1 MEHRA
6 FSWDAGGDVK
16 KLEMPGEK
24 NIITV
29 SLTRKPMQG
38 RRNPIRKKSI
48 GLCFFLIGSVIMAQ
62 GRPADFLDGY
72 KSPGVSL
79 PPAGPIFNAGQFNGY
94 TNYWHSIYWR
104 WGQYGNLYQISL
116 PDVSKSIFQCKVD
129 TAEEL
134 GIPGLL
140 MEEGFLDGLLK
151 APYAELSGPDL
162 AAIEKGLA
170 HANLL
175 VYADP
180 AGETGKRLAAMLP
193 PDSDRRRSLG
203 SHQFNARDFHDV
215 RAFALEKEGRKLF
228 AVLTGCEGCRD
239 RLKGLIRSVAEVLA
253 TKTLHRGWFGTGTL
267 LHSVTCHPGHPLEVI
282 GKGLSQGNDW
292 FTFSGYMD
300 YMLRE
305 DLPAW
310 LSKVGLDVVTDVGTA
325 KATRSLGS
333 IIYGCRD
340 WKGINIQDTPTED
353 AWIRFAKDRGGYVFR
368 PVFAAE
374 CDAHAYDG
382 YIAVEGNK
390 KQIDTE
396 DVPFILN
403 TDYVREQAAPAMVL
417 FSLKGSPWTRA
428 TMWEAILGRN
438 AVGIL
443 PRGGMMGPAVYRNVL
458 QMLWLDRVFI
468 EDYFGDAVQV
478 AASIEGREVAVSV
491 ANFSAKELSGKLA
504 LTPCPG
510 LRLKE
515 PSSRELRLPPFSE
528 QSLRFE
534 FRPTIDAMDR
544 ANPVLVTFAGNS
556 WKKHALAVVDLPRV
570 ISAHQLLYG
579 QAPEVVYPV
588 SIHNYTDKTP
598 YPVKLQV
605 FPAAGGV
612 RPVFEKEVNSTAGPG
627 SHEEINFRLALK
639 PGAYTVKVSAL
650 GAENNSQLGVE
661 AASGRARVY
670 EEDLDGDGVPE
681 YRMENGKVRVT
692 LLAIGARI
700 IEDIVKEKNDNVLFK
715 LWPEKELA
723 TDKRPF
729 RERGFYPYGG
739 FEDFLGQAS
748 METHKVYRAEI
759 IRKEGPWVAVRMA
772 ADFYGNRMEK
782 VFTLY
787 GDSPLVEVRFA
798 LEFRNPEA
806 NMLGPQPILE
816 LGEKHWTED
825 LFVVPTEEGIRE
837 FRMRPEEYFGEVMHL
852 AEGWNA
858 GRDTVEDVSFVGAF
872 PVSEPEFLHMW
883 MNHPVNEESHHYYAE
898 FQPWVPIYQ
907 KTVRYFSYYLWAA
920 PGSWESAVEAL
931 RERNLITAR
940 KRDAS

>member
-1 MEHRA
+1 
-6 FSWDAGGDVK
+6 
-16 KLEMPGEK
+16 MPRRK
-24 NIITV
+24 NIISV
-29 SLTRKPMQG
+29 SSTRESTQG
-38 RRNPIRKKSI
+38 RRNQIRKKSI
-48 GLCFFLIGSVIMAQ
+48 GLYFLLIGAVIMAP

-72 KSPGVSL
+72 KSPGASI
-79 PPAGPIFNAGQFNGY
+79 PPSGPVISPGQFNGY
-94 TNYWHSIYWR
+94 TNHWHSVYWR
-104 WGQYGNLYQISL
+104 WNQYGNLYQISH
-116 PDVSKSIFQCKVD
+116 PDVSKSISQCKID

-151 APYAELSGPDL
+151 APYVELAGPDL
-162 AAIEKGLA
+162 AAVEKGLA
-170 HANLL
+170 QANLL
-175 VYADP
+175 VYADT
-180 AGETGKRLAAMLP
+180 AGTTGKRLAAMLP
-193 PDSDRRRSLG
+193 KDSDWRRSLR
-203 SHQFNARDFHDV
+203 SHQLNARDFHDV
-215 RAFALEKEGRKLF
+215 RAFVLEKEGRKLF
-228 AVLTGCEGCRD
+228 AVLTDCEECRD
-239 RLKGLIRSVAEVLA
+239 RLRSLVRSVAEALA

-300 YMLRE
+300 YLLRD

-333 IIYGCRD
+333 MIYGCGD
-340 WKGINIQDTPTED
+340 WKGIKIQDTPTED
-353 AWIRFAKDRGGYVFR
+353 AWIRFAKDRGGYAFR
-368 PVFAAE
+368 PVFGAE

-382 YIAVEGNK
+382 YIAIDGNK

-396 DVPFILN
+396 DVPFILQ
-403 TDYVREQAAPAMVL
+403 TDYVREQAPPAMIL
-417 FSLKGSPWTRA
+417 FSPKGGPWTREA
-428 TMWEAILGRN
+428 MWEAILGRTG
-438 AVGIL
+438 VGIL
-443 PRGGMMGPAVYRNVL
+443 PQARMMGPEVYRNVL

-468 EDYFGDAVQV
+468 EDYFGDAVRV
-478 AASIEGREVAVSV
+478 AASIEGREVAVNV
-491 ANFSAKELSGKLA
+491 ANLSANELSGKLV
-504 LTPCPG
+504 LTLAPE
-510 LRLKE
+510 LRPKD
-515 PSSRELRLPPFSE
+515 PASRELRLPPYSE

-534 FRPTIDAMDR
+534 YRPTIDAMDR

-556 WKKHALAVVDLPRV
+556 WKKQALAVVDLPRV

-588 SIHNYTDKTP
+588 SIHNYTDKAP
-598 YPVKLQV
+598 FPVKLQV
-605 FPAAGGV
+605 FPASGGV
-612 RPVFEKEVNSTAGPG
+612 RPVFEKKVDSAAGPG
-627 SHEEINFRLALK
+627 SHEEINFPLALT

-650 GAENNSQLGVE
+650 GAENVSRLSVE

-670 EEDLDGDGVPE
+670 EEDLNGDGIPE
-681 YRMENGKVRVT
+681 FRMENGRVRVT
-692 LLAIGARI
+692 LLAIGARV
-700 IEDIVKEKNDNVLFK
+700 IEYIVKEKNDNVLFK

-748 METHKVYRAEI
+748 METHKIYRAEI
-759 IRKEGPWVAVRMA
+759 VRAEGPCAAVRMT
-772 ADFYGNRMEK
+772 ADFYGNRLEK

-816 LGEKHWTED
+816 LGEKHGTED

-837 FRMRPEEYFGEVMHL
+837 FRMRPEEYFGEVLHL

-883 MNHPVNEESHHYYAE
+883 MNHPVNAESHHYYAE
-898 FQPWVPIYQ
+898 FQPWVPIFQ

-920 PGSWESAVEAL
+920 PGSWESGVEAL
-931 RERNLITAR
+931 RKRNLITTR
-940 KRDAS
+940 NKDAS